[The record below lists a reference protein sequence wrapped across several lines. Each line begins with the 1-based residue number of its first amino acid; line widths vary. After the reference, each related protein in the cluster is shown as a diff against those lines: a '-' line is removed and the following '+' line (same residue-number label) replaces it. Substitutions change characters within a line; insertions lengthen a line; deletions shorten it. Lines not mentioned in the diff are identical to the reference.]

1 MYQYLFDPEIHQM
14 LINFHNISGLR
25 VGIHAPDMT
34 ILTEYPTK
42 SDIYED
48 FCFCDRARHH
58 SQQLTERCSACDIAA
73 FRHINQTKKAY
84 IYSCHLNFM
93 EALIPIKADGEILC
107 ALMIGQVRSSV
118 RNASS
123 EQMEALLSSVGIP
136 DDALE
141 DLLHAYRKMLIMEP
155 SRFEALVYFLEI
167 CAQSIYDN
175 RWIRRSERT
184 ITENFTAYI
193 HANLYNELSIF
204 DAAAALNISTSHL
217 SRIISRDLNTTFTR
231 YLNSRRM
238 EVARILLRTTK
249 MTVNEIALHLR
260 YNDPA
265 YFMRVFKR
273 DTGMTCSVYR
283 QAASVQTENPAE
295 ASADVR

>member
-1 MYQYLFDPEIHQM
+1 M

-34 ILTEYPTK
+34 ILTEYPAK
-42 SDIYED
+42 SDTYEN
-48 FCFCDRARHH
+48 FRFCDRARHK
-58 SQQLTERCSACDIAA
+58 STAVTERCSACDIAA

-84 IYSCHLNFM
+84 IYSCHLGFM
-93 EALIPIKADGEILC
+93 EALIPVMQDGEILC
-107 ALMIGQVRSSV
+107 ALMIGQVRSAV
-118 RNASS
+118 RDPSP
-123 EQMEALLSSVGIP
+123 EQMESLLSSIGVP
-136 DDALE
+136 DDALD
-141 DLLHAYRKMLIMEP
+141 DLAASYRDMLVMEP

-175 RWIRRSERT
+175 RWIRRSERS
-184 ITENFTAYI
+184 ITENFTDYI
-193 HANLYNELSIF
+193 HANLYNDLSIF

-217 SRIISRDLNTTFTR
+217 SRIIARDLGTTFTR

-249 MTVNEIALHLR
+249 MTVNEIALYLR

-273 DTGMTCSVYR
+273 DSGMTCSEYR
-283 QAASVQTENPAE
+283 QTASPNPENHSDPTAP
-295 ASADVR
+295 V